1 VLLEGVGYTVIE
13 AGDGEEA
20 LKAFVEHNDSIKM
33 LILDIMMPK
42 KNGKEVFENIR
53 ELKPQVKALFISGYT
68 SDMVHQK
75 KIVEDGFDVISKP
88 VSSVKLLT
96 KVREI
101 LEKYGAEF
109 G

>member
-20 LKAFVEHNDSIKM
+20 LKAFIEHKDVIQM
-33 LILDIMMPK
+33 LILDIIMPI

-88 VSSVKLLT
+88 VSSVKFLT

-101 LEKYGAEF
+101 LEK
-109 G
+109 